1 MPFDPLQILLEMES
15 EITDNMTAFLER
27 GAIAS
32 AEWQA
37 GKLAEVGA
45 LRAMNEKT
53 VEKYLAEIKANLPAY
68 YEKAGKDAAFSAGI
82 PGLASVLPEG
92 VSSTLALIWS
102 TWENKTMNQLRNL
115 GMTLIDGAQT
125 TYIQIVYKSAAKML
139 AGATTTRQAIA
150 ETARGWIAEATAE
163 GLENGIPALVDK
175 AGRNWSVEA
184 YAQMVL
190 RSNERQMVTA
200 VQESAFNEF
209 DVDLV
214 EISSHLGARPKCAPY
229 QGRVYSRSGTST
241 KFPALSSTS
250 KGEIAGLF
258 GIQCGHSMYAYNPAV
273 GKTYH
278 PYPKKLNEK
287 AYEASQDQRKLE
299 RGIRAAKKDLSI
311 AKITGDKTIIARAQ
325 KRVTDAQAKM
335 RQFIEES
342 GRRRR
347 YDREKKY

>member
-1 MPFDPLQILLEMES
+1 MPFDPLQSLLAMES

-150 ETARGWIAEATAE
+150 ETARGWIAQATAE

-175 AGRNWSVEA
+175 ADRTWSVEA

-229 QGRVYSRSGTST
+229 QGKVYSRSGTHPT
-241 KFPALSSTS
+241 FPALSSTS
-250 KGEIAGLF
+250 KGQVD
-258 GIQCGHSMYAYNPAV
+258 GICGINCSHSLYAYNPEV
-273 GKTYH
+273 GKTYK

-287 AYEASQDQRKLE
+287 AYDNSQEQRRLE
-299 RGIRAAKKDLSI
+299 RNIRKAKKDLSI
-311 AKITGDKTIIARAQ
+311 ASIDKGSIAEKRAR
-325 KRVTDAQAKM
+325 KKVAEAQAKM
-335 RQFIEES
+335 RNFIDES
-342 GRRRR
+342 GRTRR
-347 YDREKKY
+347 YDREKAY